1 MAISTE
7 DRIYKRLSNEK
18 MDKMKVKHGPPMPSE
33 GEEGELTVRSTN
45 VGLRLYVKHKSKWHG
60 VTLGDEGIEVIF

>member
-18 MDKMKVKHGPPMPSE
+18 MDRIKIRHGVPLPHE
-33 GEEGELTVRSTN
+33 GGEGDMTVRTTTS
-45 VGLRLYVKHKSKWHG
+45 GLKLYVKHKNEWHG
-60 VTLGDEGIEVIF
+60 VVLGQEGVDIIT